1 MNSMIHIEAGSEER
15 LRKRNSFYM
24 GPQFVV
30 EDTVNELPSVSDA
43 INHSSKETGISIP
56 SNISESYDNK
66 FYLLMKE
73 SFKAK
78 GAAVATNLDEFL
90 STGLSNGR
98 KLHLQVM
105 AIPPSKCFK
114 IHAHPNI
121 EFELT
126 LLGALHEF
134 RWIGPPVRKE
144 ELVGTKEELIGP
156 DIASMAVFE
165 KLEAREGEFIVNEIG
180 SVHQSFTDN
189 EVGVVFVCL
198 WSGCHANTP
207 PNRVFCKDRRLR
219 PSAGWDL

>member
-1 MNSMIHIEAGSEER
+1 MKSMTHREERSEER
-15 LRKRNSFYM
+15 LRKRCSFYM

-30 EDTVNELPSVSDA
+30 EDVNCLPSVSDA

-56 SNISESYDNK
+56 AYLSNTFDRD
-66 FYLLMKE
+66 FYSLLKE
-73 SFKAK
+73 SFGDK
-78 GAAVATNLDEFL
+78 GSVAAANLDDFL

-105 AIPPSKCFK
+105 AIPKSKCFK

-121 EFELT
+121 EFEYT

-134 RWIGPPVRKE
+134 RWIGPPVPKE
-144 ELVGTKEELIGP
+144 ELVGSKEDLVGP
-156 DIASMAVFE
+156 DIASMAIFE
-165 KLEAREGEFIVNEIG
+165 KMEAREGEFIVNEIG

-189 EVGVVFVCL
+189 EIGVIFVCL

-207 PNRVFCKDRRLR
+207 PHRVFCKDRRLR